1 MNQALRRKPMRRQS
15 IQSILSCL
23 ACVFAI
29 QANAVSQTS
38 PADPHKVVRYVFP
51 AAETGFD
58 PAAINDLYSSA
69 VIQSIFEMLY
79 TYDYLARPVKLVPL
93 TAEALPEVS
102 DGGKTYTIRLKKG
115 IYFTPDAAFAGKA
128 RELTMADYA
137 YSFKR
142 LLDPKVH
149 SPNGWMLDG
158 KIVGMDALIAQA
170 KKTGQFDYDAPVAG
184 LELVDRYMLKI
195 HLLKPDFNFGMIL
208 AHEPAAAVAREVI
221 EKYHDNQGWVMGHPV
236 GTGPYQLTSW
246 VPGSQIVLTANPQY
260 RGYIWDFQ
268 ASSDPE
274 DQAIVAE
281 MKGKH
286 MPQIGRIEISDML
299 EDQSRWLA
307 FQKDE
312 VDLFQLE
319 GPLVPQALSGGK
331 LKPELAQKG
340 IQLSRIVDPE
350 LSSYYWNM
358 RDPVLGGM
366 SKEKI
371 ALRRAIAM
379 AHDVNQEIKVVWNGD
394 AIPLQYPIPPSVVG
408 YDPEYKS
415 SVQYEPKVANA
426 LLDKFGYKQ
435 GLDGWRTLPD
445 GKPLVIH
452 YSVRA
457 GSNSQAQ
464 AEMWKKTYDTIHI
477 HMVADIKPF
486 PDLLKAEKDCQ
497 IQSRTAPW
505 YADYPDGDNFMQL
518 FYGGNIHSTNGGC
531 AAIPEYDQLYEQ
543 SKQLP
548 AGPERDLLYHKMTRI
563 LEVYAPIRVGYARYR
578 NMLAQPRVIGFKKH
592 PVLPAEFLYF
602 DIKPR

>member
-1 MNQALRRKPMRRQS
+1 MKTPTRMAGLFKNQFIQCVIGCVALAFS
-15 IQSILSCL
+15 IQ
-23 ACVFAI
+23 V
-29 QANAVSQTS
+29 NAVPPTS
-38 PADPHKVVRYVFP
+38 SADPHKVLRYVFP

-58 PAAINDLYSSA
+58 PAAVNDLYSSA

-79 TYDYLARPVKLVPL
+79 TYDYLARPVRLVPL

-102 DGGKTYTIRLKKG
+102 DGGKTYTIHLKKG
-115 IYFTPDAAFAGKA
+115 IYFTPDAAFGDKP
-128 RELTMADYA
+128 RELTMADYV

-158 KIVGMDALIAQA
+158 KISGMDALVAQA
-170 KKTGQFDYDAPVAG
+170 KKTGQFNYDEPIAG
-184 LELVDRYMLKI
+184 FELVDRYTLRI

-221 EKYHDNQGWVMGHPV
+221 EKYHDSQGWVMGHPV
-236 GTGPYQLTSW
+236 GTGPYQLTQW
-246 VPGSQIVLTANPQY
+246 VPGSKIILTANPQY
-260 RGYIWDFQ
+260 RGYIWNFQ
-268 ASSDPE
+268 ASSDPA

-319 GPLVPQALSGGK
+319 GSLVSEAILDGK
-331 LKPELAQKG
+331 LKPEFAKKG

-358 RDPVLGGM
+358 RDPILGGM
-366 SKEKI
+366 TKEKI

-408 YDPEYKS
+408 YDPDYKS
-415 SVQYEPKVANA
+415 SLQYEPIVANA
-426 LLDKFGYKQ
+426 LLDKFGYAQ
-435 GLDGWRTLPD
+435 GADGWRTLPD

-452 YSVRA
+452 YTIFISIWWQTL
-457 GSNSQAQ
+457 SLFQIYSKL
-464 AEMWKKTYDTIHI
+464 KKIAKFKVVPKRGMPIILMGIILCSY
-477 HMVADIKPF
+477 
-486 PDLLKAEKDCQ
+486 
-497 IQSRTAPW
+497 
-505 YADYPDGDNFMQL
+505 FM
-518 FYGGNIHSTNGGC
+518 
-531 AAIPEYDQLYEQ
+531 A
-543 SKQLP
+543 
-548 AGPERDLLYHKMTRI
+548 
-563 LEVYAPIRVGYARYR
+563 
-578 NMLAQPRVIGFKKH
+578 VIFI
-592 PVLPAEFLYF
+592 V
-602 DIKPR
+602 